1 MGPIFDALS
10 DLVMQFL
17 REQWIWGVVA
27 VLFAAMYLWVR
38 AQRRRRL

>member
-1 MGPIFDALS
+1 MVDQWLQ
-10 DLVMQFL
+10 LL
-17 REQWIWGVVA
+17 REHWIWVVVV